1 MRMEMKLVNG
11 LIGIKTEINFQ
22 KEFMKMER
30 QMEYGDG
37 GMLMGIKKKKKLM
50 WKEILK
56 ENMLIII
63 EVVK

>member
-1 MRMEMKLVNG
+1 
-11 LIGIKTEINFQ
+11 
-22 KEFMKMER
+22 MKMER